1 MTNPRVTRRDILKGS
16 AALGAT
22 ALAYPRIGRAQDKS
36 VVRIRVKTDLRS
48 IDPALSYGISDYAV
62 RQAVLNQLI
71 LYKPGDKWTWQHDAV
86 EYIEQVDPTHT
97 AFRLRPGIMWT
108 NGYGEMTA
116 EDVKYSYERLT
127 NPELEATD
135 YQEFEQFSEV
145 TVTDRYSGVIV
156 TKSPVANLW
165 TNTLPR
171 AMSCIVCKKAWEE
184 RNGWMTSL
192 DNDIPCSSGPYKLKE
207 WIPQSKIVLERNDLW
222 NGPEAYFDNVEY
234 ILIEDEN
241 TAEIAYLAGEL
252 DIAWVSV
259 GSGADFVANP
269 PPNTDVLVRPTTGFT
284 WVGINVDHEPY
295 DDIRV
300 RKAVR
305 HAINVREIIDAAYFG
320 LTQPSTG
327 IIAPG
332 LLGHREAEVPAPDLD
347 AARALLAEAGLSSG
361 FKTTITTLNN
371 TTDTTAA
378 QVIQANLAEIGIE
391 VEIKPYEGGVYWTL
405 GQESEGD
412 AWKDLG
418 MIYQSW
424 TSSPDPRRATMWF
437 VPDGIGVW
445 NWSRWNNAEYGEL
458 DMKASIET
466 DLDKRA
472 ALYSRMMDVMYD
484 DAAFLDITNPSR
496 VTLVRDHIDPQM
508 LPNGYVYARTLRAK
522 GA

>member
-1 MTNPRVTRRDILKGS
+1 MSTLRSTRRELLKGA
-16 AALGAT
+16 AALGT
-22 ALAYPRIGRAQDKS
+22 ALAVRPSILGAQDMKT
-36 VVRIRVKTDLRS
+36 VRIRSKTDIRS
-48 IDPALSYGISDYAV
+48 IDTARNYSIADFDV
-62 RQAVLNQLI
+62 RQAVLNNLI
-71 LYKPGDKWTWQHDAV
+71 LYKPGDAWTWQHDAV

-145 TVTDRYSGVIV
+145 TVTDKYSGVIV

-171 AMSCIVCKKAWEE
+171 AMGSIICKKAWEE
-184 RNGWMTSL
+184 RNGWATPL

-207 WIPQSKIVLERNDLW
+207 WIPQSKVVLERNDLW

-284 WVGINVDHEPY
+284 WVGINVDHEPF

-361 FKTTITTLNN
+361 FKTSITTLNN
-371 TTDTTAA
+371 TTELTAA

-405 GQESEGD
+405 GLESEGD
-412 AWKDLG
+412 AWKDLE
-418 MIYQSW
+418 MVYQEW

-437 VPDGIGVW
+437 VPDQVGVW
-445 NWSRWNNAEYGEL
+445 NWSRWNNAEYGDL

-472 ALYSRMMDVMYD
+472 TLYSRMMDVMHEE
-484 DAAFLDITNPSR
+484 AAFLGITYPPR

-508 LPNGYVYARTLRAK
+508 LPNGYVYARMVRLK